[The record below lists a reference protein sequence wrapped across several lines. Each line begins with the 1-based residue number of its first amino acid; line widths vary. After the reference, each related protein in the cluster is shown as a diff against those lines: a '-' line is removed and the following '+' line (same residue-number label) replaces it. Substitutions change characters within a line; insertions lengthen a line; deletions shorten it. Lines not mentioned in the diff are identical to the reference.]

1 MATQIQIRRDLAVNW
16 TSSNPIL
23 AEGELGI
30 ETDDLTIESIPY
42 KIGDGVNNWDDLPY
56 QSTDLTAYMSKAVYD
71 PQNINADTFDRAN
84 QTGTQNASTI
94 SNFDSS
100 VSANSDVTANTAKRS
115 YPLADETRLA
125 NTNGTNTGDEDT
137 ASIQSK
143 RPLKTVGGTSIEGS
157 GDIPIPDTATWG
169 GISGTLSDQTDLQGE
184 LDAKENTITAGTTGE
199 YYRGDKTFQSLDSTA
214 VGLGNVDNTSDANKP
229 VSTATQTALDDKVAI
244 ATNPSKTVK
253 GAIKAF
259 DDTATDTLWV
269 SIDGTDIP

>member
-1 MATQIQIRRDLAVNW
+1 MAQNKKISDLDL
-16 TSSNPIL
+16 NPSLTGAEEKAIEKGGANFKNTLDQEKAYIL
-23 AEGELGI
+23 A
-30 ETDDLTIESIPY
+30 DALT
-42 KIGDGVNNWDDLPY
+42 
-56 QSTDLTAYMSKAVYD
+56 KAVYD
-71 PQNINADTFDRAN
+71 TNDNGIVDDSELVNGLTVETAVPSGALFTDTTYTDSEIKTKYELNADT
-84 QTGTQNASTI
+84 NAFTDAEKT
-94 SNFDSS
+94 N
-100 VSANSDVTANTAKRS
+100 
-115 YPLADETRLA
+115 LASQS
-125 NTNGTNTGDEDT
+125 GTNTGDEDT

-169 GISGTLSDQTDLQGE
+169 GVSGTLSDQTDLQGE

-199 YYRGDKTFQSLDSTA
+199 YYRGDKTFQALDSTA

-259 DDTATDTLWV
+259 DDTATDTLWI